1 MYWQHFSWSFEHM
14 YAVLLRLGLQFLK
27 PPICLNMWE
36 EDVAVGLVVAGSQ
49 VQDAQEAQD
58 RQREL

>member
-1 MYWQHFSWSFEHM
+1 M
-14 YAVLLRLGLQFLK
+14 YAVLLRLGLQFHKL
-27 PPICLNMWE
+27 PICLNMWE
-36 EDVAVGLVVAGSQ
+36 QDVAVGLVVAGSQ